1 MAVAALSPTRALREP
16 RRLDVRAVVGLLL
29 MLLTVVGAVAFW
41 SAASDT
47 RDVLLATRDLPAGA
61 TLGPGDLTVGHVRVD
76 DATYGAAISADQLQA
91 IVGKPLGEPVHAHQL
106 LVRQQLSSR
115 PALQPGQLALTVPVS
130 PATAAGGR
138 IRTGDLVQVLVTTS
152 KGKPESKTSVV
163 LPSVTVYDIGF
174 DQRSTIV
181 NTSASSGS
189 DSSNSQGSLS
199 TITLVVTPEQ
209 ALQLSQAR
217 WNGDLDAA
225 LLPPEEH

>member
-1 MAVAALSPTRALREP
+1 MAVAALNPTRALREP

-29 MLLTVVGAVAFW
+29 MLVTVVGAVAFW

-61 TLGPGDLTVGHVRVD
+61 SLGPGDVTVGHVRVD
-76 DATYGAAISADQLQA
+76 DATYGAAIAADQLQS
-91 IVGKPLGEPVHAHQL
+91 IVGKPLSEPVHAHQL

-138 IRTGDLVQVLVTTS
+138 IRTGDHVQVLVTTS

-163 LPSVTVYDIGF
+163 LPSVEVYDIGF

-181 NTSASSGS
+181 NTSSGS

-199 TITLVVTPEQ
+199 TITLIVTPEQ

-225 LLPPEEH
+225 LLPPEDH